1 MEKLKLILHI
11 GRHKT
16 GTTALQDYM
25 FTNKDY
31 LYGKGYYY
39 FDLFRRES
47 AHHLLSEYL
56 SSQDFLLLESSQK
69 STRIKALQNEIISN
83 IKDKGKSKATIIS
96 SEAFQNTSPK
106 IIRELF
112 SEDIFDVKVI
122 AYFREIVGYT
132 SSSYNQEI
140 HAKLIDEDLDVFV
153 DRFKPNYL
161 NFADEWSK
169 LFSNFKAKIFDS
181 SNLYNANIIDDFF
194 IEELN
199 ITTID
204 GFSRK
209 SNPSLSRKYLS
220 FKYEYNKRA
229 LADELPHLI
238 EPGKLY
244 TILGNLS
251 IDDEKFMLSPEQR
264 ERILRVSKNSDSMFY
279 EKYIGEGGFS
289 YQAVLE
295 GRGIIDMK
303 GKDFWDIYNI
313 IDNHKWPI

>member
-1 MEKLKLILHI
+1 MERLELILHI

-25 FTNKDY
+25 FINKEY
-31 LYGKGYYY
+31 LYEKGYYY
-39 FDLFRRES
+39 LDLFRRES
-47 AHHLLSEYL
+47 AHHLLSECL
-56 SSQDFLLLESSQK
+56 SSQEFLLLDNSQK
-69 STRIKALQNEIISN
+69 SIRVKALQSEIVSD

-96 SEAFQNTSPK
+96 SEAFQNTNPE

-112 SEDIFDVKVI
+112 SENIFDVKVI

-140 HAKLIDEDLDVFV
+140 HAKLIDEDLDVFI
-153 DRFKPNYL
+153 DRFKPSYL

-169 LFSNFKAKIFDS
+169 FFSNFKAKIFDS
-181 SNLYNANIIDDFF
+181 SNLHNANIVDDFF

-199 ITTID
+199 IRTIN

-209 SNPSLSRKYLS
+209 ANPSLSRKYLS

-229 LADELPHLI
+229 LVDELPHLI

-244 TILGNLS
+244 TILGILS

-264 ERILRVSKNSDSMFY
+264 ERILRISNNSDSVFY
-279 EKYIGEGGFS
+279 EKYIGEGSFL
-289 YQAVLE
+289 YQAGLE
-295 GRGIIDMK
+295 GRGMMDIK

-313 IDNHKWPI
+313 IDKHKWPI

>member
-1 MEKLKLILHI
+1 MEKLELILHI

-16 GTTALQDYM
+16 GTTALQNYM
-25 FTNKDY
+25 FMNKDY
-31 LYGKGYYY
+31 LYEKGYYY

-56 SSQDFLLLESSQK
+56 SSQDFLLLENSQK
-69 STRIKALQNEIISN
+69 TIRVKALQSEIVNN
-83 IKDKGKSKATIIS
+83 IKEIGGGKVTIIS
-96 SEAFQNTSPK
+96 SEAFQNASPE

-112 SEDIFDVKVI
+112 SEDVFDVRVI

-140 HAKLIDEDLDVFV
+140 HAKLIDEDLDVFI

-161 NFADEWSK
+161 NFADEWSRV
-169 LFSNFKAKIFDS
+169 FSKFKAKIFDS
-181 SNLYNANIIDDFF
+181 SNLYNENIIDDFF
-194 IEELN
+194 VKELSISTIES
-199 ITTID
+199 
-204 GFSRK
+204 FSRK
-209 SNPSLSRKYLS
+209 ANPSLSRKYLS

-229 LADELPHLI
+229 LSDDLPHLI

-244 TILGNLS
+244 TILGILS

-264 ERILRVSKNSDSMFY
+264 ERILTTNKNSDSIFY
-279 EKYIGEGGFS
+279 KKYIGEGGFS
-289 YQAVLE
+289 YQNGLE
-295 GRGIIDMK
+295 GRGIISMK
-303 GKDFWDIYNI
+303 GKEFWDIYNI